1 MFAATDWAIGDAAK
15 FSAGEVARVGGTRNG
30 SIGEKHNFVRYSKRG
45 SNGGRG
51 FPGTCPATRGGTKM
65 AEDQD
70 KDSKTEAPTAKRLE
84 DAVAKGQFAKS
95 QDLQAVVL
103 LMAALGALGLTLTQS
118 VQTVVGMAIRT
129 FSSLA
134 VAEVTV
140 KSASTHL
147 MTIPNTSLPVLLPVM
162 ISAVVASLL
171 VGGFQSGF
179 NLTPKVFEFDPQK
192 FNPVKGFQRIFS
204 KSAAVRGGLDIL
216 KVLAIAFVL
225 LVAAKGLVADPMFNA
240 PIEAG
245 YLAEFMHRSTLAFLA
260 RLIIAMGIIAAL
272 SYAWEKY
279 KNAEDMKMSRQDI
292 KDESKQQEGSP
303 EAKQAM
309 RRMARRLMQKQMVEA
324 VPTADVVITNP
335 THFAIAL
342 KYERGVDAAPIVLAK
357 GENRFAQRLKAI
369 AKENGVPMVENKPVA
384 RFLFKVGQVGK
395 PIPSELFQAVAQILA
410 YVYRTHRYY
419 FHELK
424 SRRLLLQQQTTK
436 RASL

>member
-1 MFAATDWAIGDAAK
+1 
-15 FSAGEVARVGGTRNG
+15 
-30 SIGEKHNFVRYSKRG
+30 
-45 SNGGRG
+45 
-51 FPGTCPATRGGTKM
+51 M
-65 AEDQD
+65 ADDQD

-84 DAVAKGQFAKS
+84 DAIAKGQFAKS

-103 LMAALGALGLTLTQS
+103 LVAALGALGLTLTQS
-118 VQTVVGMAIRT
+118 VQTVVGMAVRT
-129 FSSLA
+129 FAGLA
-134 VAEVTV
+134 EAEVTI
-140 KSASTHL
+140 KSAPSHL

-162 ISAVVASLL
+162 ITAVVASLL

-179 NLTPKVFEFDPQK
+179 NLTPKVFEFDPNK

-204 KSAAVRGGLDIL
+204 KTAAVRGGLDIL
-216 KVLAIAFVL
+216 KVIAIAIVL
-225 LVAAKGLVADPMFNA
+225 LIAARGLVADPMFNA

-245 YLAEFMHRSTLAFLA
+245 YLAEFMHRASLAFLA

-272 SYAWEKY
+272 SYAWEKH
-279 KNAEDMKMSRQDI
+279 KTGEDMKMSRQDI
-292 KDESKQQEGSP
+292 KDENKQSEGSP
-303 EAKQAM
+303 EAKMAM

-342 KYERGVDAAPIVLAK
+342 KYERGVDSAPVVLAK

-369 AKENGVPMVENKPVA
+369 AAEHGVPMVENKPVA
-384 RFLFKVGQVGK
+384 RFLFKVGKVGS

-410 YVYRTHRYY
+410 HVYRTHRYY

-424 SRRLLLQQQTTK
+424 TRRMLLAQQQ
-436 RASL
+436 ASREAEV